1 MTQNQWD
8 DYSSAFGHDDLIAVL
23 SNRRYPGEGRSGRIS
38 FVRTVGLNSDN
49 LAFPKQIHSGYVEIA
64 SRPGIVPNTDGIISP
79 GGSIVCSIQVADC
92 IPLFL
97 ADPLNGIIGLVHAG
111 WRGVEKR
118 IIPDTVN
125 KMVRKGGSR
134 DGIIA
139 FMGPSIRQCCFEIG
153 PDVSKKFPI
162 DCLINGNGDRSF
174 LDLQRV
180 ATNQLIHSQILAKNI
195 LSSEECTKCNPDKY
209 FSYRRSG
216 EKAGRMISVI
226 GLT

>member
-1 MTQNQWD
+1 ML
-8 DYSSAFGHDDLIAVL
+8 AGVVL
-23 SNRRYPGEGRSGRIS
+23 KKE
-38 FVRTVGLNSDN
+38 
-49 LAFPKQIHSGYVEIA
+49 
-64 SRPGIVPNTDGIISP
+64 
-79 GGSIVCSIQVADC
+79 
-92 IPLFL
+92 LFL
-97 ADPLNGIIGLVHAG
+97 TRLIK
-111 WRGVEKR
+111 WSEKVVVGMELLHLWVLR
-118 IIPDTVN
+118 SANV
-125 KMVRKGGSR
+125 VLRSV
-134 DGIIA
+134 
-139 FMGPSIRQCCFEIG
+139 